1 MFEYMTAQEAAELWG
16 ISVRRV
22 QRLCKENRI
31 EGVLNINRMW
41 LIPKS
46 SKKPVDKRR
55 KVTDYG
61 GLIDGL
67 QYSLKK
73 NGFDVDFVR
82 SVQETLTYLSEI
94 EKYDMLILDVTLPD
108 GTGFEICEKV
118 RKNGSQ
124 IPIIFLTASDEEV
137 SIIRGLDCGGDDYIT
152 KPFKLGE
159 LCSRIRALLRRAG
172 LSTQGTGAV
181 MECGDIKIDLLGSR
195 VLLKGKILELTAAE
209 YRLIC
214 LLVKN
219 ANRIITRD
227 IILDELWD
235 STGDYVDNNTLSV
248 YVRRLREKIETD
260 PSHPEHL
267 LTVRGFG
274 YQWKEVDE

>member
-1 MFEYMTAQEAAELWG
+1 MED
-16 ISVRRV
+16 
-22 QRLCKENRI
+22 
-31 EGVLNINRMW
+31 
-41 LIPKS
+41 
-46 SKKPVDKRR
+46 KK
-55 KVTDYG
+55 
-61 GLIDGL
+61 
-67 QYSLKK
+67 
-73 NGFDVDFVR
+73 
-82 SVQETLTYLSEI
+82 
-94 EKYDMLILDVTLPD
+94 
-108 GTGFEICEKV
+108 EKV
-118 RKNGSQ
+118 LIVEDETKLARFVELELKHEGYEVFVANDGRSGIESFFEHEPDIILLDLMLPQLNGIEVCRRIRKESSV
-124 IPIIFLTASDEEV
+124 PIIMLTAKGEV
-137 SIIRGLDCGGDDYIT
+137 MDKVLGLDNGADDYIT